1 MLRYKGVL
9 SIEGQPNR
17 MIFQGVHM
25 LMGGTPGKP
34 WAADEIRESKMVFIG
49 RNLPKRIFVEGLAY
63 CVTDNAKT
71 AIEIK

>member
-1 MLRYKGVL
+1 
-9 SIEGQPNR
+9 
-17 MIFQGVHM
+17 M

-49 RNLPKRIFVEGLAY
+49 RNLPKRIFIEGLAY
-63 CVTDNAKT
+63 CVTDTAKT